1 MSFSL
6 PFDKLCG
13 FCLSDG
19 KQVSCLYVVQIKT
32 TVRKMSGKKNDRSD
46 FQNRPVGTIIELGNL
61 TAEIVNPNVIVNLV
75 DPERDEQHQKPAPL
89 LDAVQSGDLERLKK
103 ELSTHKDQINETFGS
118 LRVTLL
124 HLAAYDQPHLVPT
137 LISNGANVT
146 ILDVV
151 GRSSFHLACTAA
163 SNPGCIKAL
172 IIAGADVNQKILLP
186 FQMWS
191 PSPSSSSSRKASPVV
206 EMKKKMGSNNG
217 LGFEKKLLFQKKPT
231 ISQEIFKLPNI
242 GVGSHLPIPESLGR
256 TGLHQ
261 TVKANSPDCV
271 EVLLKAG
278 ALVDAKD
285 QKGLTPLLLAGAG
298 VTPDDAERL
307 IKYEQVV
314 KMLVAAGADVNI
326 LNPYTGTSA
335 LHHAAARCSLSA
347 TRLLMEHGAVVEK
360 LSASGATALHE
371 AAHSGALQVLEYI
384 LDTTEGLNLVN
395 KSDHVGL
402 TPLHKAAFSGSR
414 GCLEL
419 LLKKGGHLG
428 VQTHSGTSVLDAVFM
443 HVARPYHFLASI
455 FDRCVETNS
464 ISVLDTAFKVH
475 LDFSILS
482 PRGCDRQTSILR
494 EIFTSPNGPGQSVLL
509 RHPLL
514 ETFLWLKWQKLRIF
528 FFFLLFIYGSFVASL
543 SAYIVAESESHE
555 ANATDV
561 SINTSNVAKH
571 FLAVT
576 SIMLL
581 IHVVLQFTLRPI
593 FYIKDIET
601 WNFAFLGTSSLV
613 VVYVLHRDP
622 DTCIDKPVSDYF
634 QVQLISIIVLLA
646 WTELLLMIGRFP
658 TWGNYALMFYTVL
671 RNVLKVMLTFVF
683 IVIGFTLSFYVQFH
697 DEEIFSDP
705 AKAFVKTIVMM
716 AGEFEYKELFE
727 EKEPTDGRKHAP
739 NLSGRIIFLLFVLLT
754 TIVMMNLMVGLAV
767 SDIQAV
773 QAEGHFRRLL
783 KQAQFV
789 DHLETIIS
797 HSIFKKGLPK
807 CIMSF
812 LTQRRRVVTEL
823 TLQPSAVDR
832 KTRYPKN
839 LPRRLIEACVELAVR
854 QRAISQLKTDEE
866 MMSGDRTSRY
876 SWLDSRP
883 GGSQTDLFG
892 VQQQAAM
899 EDMMLRLFE
908 ELQDVKNMIQVSSSK
923 PLSWSARGRTLS
935 IKESRRL
942 NQHLNVNGNERTS
955 KLEDVVCEVQ
965 GAHCVLQR
973 LKED

>member
-1 MSFSL
+1 MSRKKYDR
-6 PFDKLCG
+6 FD
-13 FCLSDG
+13 
-19 KQVSCLYVVQIKT
+19 
-32 TVRKMSGKKNDRSD
+32 VRT
-46 FQNRPVGTIIELGNL
+46 RPVGTIIELGHL
-61 TAEIVNPNVIVNLV
+61 TAEIVNPTAIVNLI

-103 ELSTHKDQINETFGS
+103 ELDTHKDQINETFGS

-137 LISNGANVT
+137 LISNGAIVT
-146 ILDVV
+146 TLDVV

-163 SNPGCIKAL
+163 SDPGCIKAL
-172 IIAGADVNQKILLP
+172 IKSGADVNQKILLP
-186 FQMWS
+186 LQMWS
-191 PSPSSSSSRKASPVV
+191 TSPSYSSSRKVSPIG
-206 EMKKKMGSNNG
+206 EIKKTMGSKNRFG
-217 LGFEKKLLFQKKPT
+217 SETKLSQKQPT
-231 ISQEIFKLPNI
+231 LSQEISKLPNT

-298 VTPDDAERL
+298 VSPDDAERL

-314 KMLVAAGADVNI
+314 RMLVAAGADVNI
-326 LNPYTGTSA
+326 LDPYTGTSA

-347 TRLLMEHGAVVEK
+347 TRLLMEHGAAVEK

-371 AAHSGALQVLEYI
+371 AAHSGALEVLEYI

-402 TPLHKAAFSGSR
+402 TPLHKAAFSGNR

-494 EIFTSPNGPGQSVLL
+494 EIFNSPKGPGQSVLL
-509 RHPLL
+509 QHPLL

-528 FFFLLFIYGSFVASL
+528 FFFLLFIYGSFIVSL
-543 SAYIVAESESHE
+543 SVFVVDESESHD
-555 ANATDV
+555 ANATDG
-561 SINTSNVAKH
+561 SIYTRNVAKYS
-571 FLAVT
+571 LTVT
-576 SIMLL
+576 SIMML
-581 IHVVLQFTLRPI
+581 IHVVFQISLRPI
-593 FYIKDIET
+593 FYLKDIET
-601 WNFAFLGTSSLV
+601 WNFAFLATASLV
-613 VVYVLHRDP
+613 VVFIHFHDLGYAN
-622 DTCIDKPVSDYF
+622 F

-671 RNVLKVMLTFVF
+671 RNVLKVMLTFVS

-697 DEEIFSDP
+697 DEDIFSGP
-705 AKAFVKTIVMM
+705 VKTFVKTIVMM
-716 AGEFEYKELFE
+716 AGEFEYK
-727 EKEPTDGRKHAP
+727 
-739 NLSGRIIFLLFVLLT
+739 
-754 TIVMMNLMVGLAV
+754 
-767 SDIQAV
+767 
-773 QAEGHFRRLL
+773 
-783 KQAQFV
+783 
-789 DHLETIIS
+789 
-797 HSIFKKGLPK
+797 
-807 CIMSF
+807 
-812 LTQRRRVVTEL
+812 
-823 TLQPSAVDR
+823 
-832 KTRYPKN
+832 
-839 LPRRLIEACVELAVR
+839 
-854 QRAISQLKTDEE
+854 
-866 MMSGDRTSRY
+866 
-876 SWLDSRP
+876 
-883 GGSQTDLFG
+883 
-892 VQQQAAM
+892 
-899 EDMMLRLFE
+899 
-908 ELQDVKNMIQVSSSK
+908 
-923 PLSWSARGRTLS
+923 
-935 IKESRRL
+935 
-942 NQHLNVNGNERTS
+942 
-955 KLEDVVCEVQ
+955 
-965 GAHCVLQR
+965 
-973 LKED
+973 